1 MKEKEF
7 KEIRKSLEKTQKEM
21 AHLLGVS
28 LKAVHSY
35 EQGWRKVPAAVERQ
49 MYFLLS
55 RKVSATNHAKP
66 CWKVRKCGAAAKRQ
80 CPAWELRSG
89 DLCWFINGTVCEGQA
104 QKDWREKMNVCRSCE
119 VFRSQL
125 SL

>member
-1 MKEKEF
+1 MKAQEF
-7 KEIRKSLEKTQKEM
+7 RGIRKSLGKTQKEM
-21 AHLLGVS
+21 AQLLGVS

-35 EQGWRKVPAAVERQ
+35 EQGWRRVPAAVERQ

-55 RKVSATNHAKP
+55 RKMSAGNHDRP
-66 CWKVRKCGAAAKRQ
+66 CWKIRKCGGAAKRQ
-80 CPAWELRSG
+80 CPAWEFRTG
-89 DLCWFINGTVCEGQA
+89 ELCWFINGTVCDGQA
-104 QKDWREKMNVCRSCE
+104 HGNWREKMDICRSCE